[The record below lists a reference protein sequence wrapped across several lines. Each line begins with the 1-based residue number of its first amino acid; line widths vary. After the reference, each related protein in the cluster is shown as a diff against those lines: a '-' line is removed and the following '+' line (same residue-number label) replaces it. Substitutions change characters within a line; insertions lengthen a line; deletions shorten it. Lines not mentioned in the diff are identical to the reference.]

1 MSTSITHEER
11 NAPTRSGGIANA
23 IPEDGRS
30 IGRDR
35 KCAVVAGVL
44 FITAIATGVLSKLLL
59 GLVEQPDY
67 LSTIAGNQTRMALG
81 ALCIIVMSFAG
92 AGIAIALYPVLR
104 RHGEGLALG
113 AVSFRTMEAVIFLIA
128 AIAQFSLL
136 ALSDR
141 YLTAGQAEAAS
152 LGAIGA
158 WLLEAR
164 VWLFSSAGAI
174 AFGLGALLYYWIF
187 FRSRLIPRWLAVWGL
202 IAIVMH
208 LAMAVSVLFG
218 LSPDSGTANVL
229 NLPIFLNEL
238 VLGVWLI
245 AKGFDRSRVAA

>member
-1 MSTSITHEER
+1 
-11 NAPTRSGGIANA
+11 
-23 IPEDGRS
+23 
-30 IGRDR
+30 
-35 KCAVVAGVL
+35 VL
-44 FITAIATGVLSKLLL
+44 FITAIAAGVLSKLLL
-59 GLVEQPDY
+59 SLVEQPDY

-113 AVSFRTMEAVIFLIA
+113 AVSFRTMEAVIYLIV

-136 ALSDR
+136 ALSER
-141 YLTAGQAEAAS
+141 YLTAGPAQAAS
-152 LGAIGA
+152 LAATGA
-158 WLLEAR
+158 WLGEAR
-164 VWLFSSAGAI
+164 VWLGSSAGAI
-174 AFGLGALLYYWIF
+174 AFGLGALFYYWIF
-187 FRSRLIPRWLAVWGL
+187 FRSRLIPRWLSVWGL
-202 IAIVMH
+202 IAIIMH

-218 LSPDSGTANVL
+218 LSPDSGTANAL

-245 AKGFDRSRVAA
+245 AKGFDRSRVAAS

>member
-1 MSTSITHEER
+1 MQTEER
-11 NAPTRSGGIANA
+11 PTEVTPPRQ
-23 IPEDGRS
+23 PVPRRTMDG
-30 IGRDR
+30 DR

-44 FITAIATGVLSKLLL
+44 FITAIAAGVLSKLLL
-59 GLVEQPDY
+59 GLVERPDY

-92 AGIAIALYPVLR
+92 AGVAIALYPVLR

-113 AVSFRTMEAVIFLIA
+113 AVSFRIMEAVIFLIA
-128 AIAQFSLL
+128 AIVQFSLL
-136 ALSDR
+136 GLSER
-141 YLTAGQAEAAS
+141 YLTAGPAEAAS
-152 LGAIGA
+152 VGAIGA

-174 AFGLGALLYYWIF
+174 AFCIGALLYYWIF
-187 FRSRLIPRWLAVWGL
+187 FRSRLIPGGSPCGAS
-202 IAIVMH
+202 IAIVMN

-218 LSPDSGTANVL
+218 LSPDSATANAL
-229 NLPIFLNEL
+229 TLPIFLNEL

>member
-1 MSTSITHEER
+1 MQTQER
-11 NAPTRSGGIANA
+11 PTEVTPPRQ
-23 IPEDGRS
+23 PVPRRRMDG
-30 IGRDR
+30 DR

-44 FITAIATGVLSKLLL
+44 FITAIAAGVLSKLLL

-67 LSTIAGNQTRMALG
+67 LSTIAGNQSRMALG

-104 RHGEGLALG
+104 RHGEGMALG
-113 AVSFRTMEAVIFLIA
+113 AVSFRTMEAVIFLVAGIV
-128 AIAQFSLL
+128 QFSLL
-136 ALSDR
+136 ALSER
-141 YLTAGQAEAAS
+141 YLTAGPAEAAS

-158 WLLEAR
+158 WLLEAE

-174 AFGLGALLYYWIF
+174 AFALGALLYYWIF
-187 FRSRLIPRWLAVWGL
+187 FRSRLIPRWLSVWGL
-202 IAIVMH
+202 IAIVMN

-218 LSPDSGTANVL
+218 LSPDSGTASVL
-229 NLPIFLNEL
+229 TLPIFLNEL

>member
-1 MSTSITHEER
+1 MQTQER
-11 NAPTRSGGIANA
+11 PTEVTAPRQ
-23 IPEDGRS
+23 PVPRRKMDG
-30 IGRDR
+30 DR
-35 KCAVVAGVL
+35 ECAVVAGVL
-44 FITAIATGVLSKLLL
+44 FITAIAAGVLSKLLL

-104 RHGEGLALG
+104 RHGEGMALG
-113 AVSFRTMEAVIFLIA
+113 AVSFRTIEAVIFLIA
-128 AIAQFSLL
+128 AIAVFSLL
-136 ALSDR
+136 ALSER
-141 YLTAGQAEAAS
+141 YLTAGPAEAAS

-174 AFGLGALLYYWIF
+174 AFCVGALFYYWIF
-187 FRSRLIPRWLAVWGL
+187 FRSRLIPRWLSVWGL
-202 IAIVMH
+202 VAIVMN

-218 LSPDSGTANVL
+218 LSPDSATANAL
-229 NLPIFLNEL
+229 TLPIFLNEL